1 MFESLSTR
9 LQDVFKTL
17 RGESRLTPENI
28 EVALREIRLALLEA
42 DVNFKVVKAF
52 VDRVRDRAMDAI
64 SSKDV
69 LRGGLGPS
77 QEVVKIVR
85 DEMVA
90 LFGNA
95 EGGLQPTTSR
105 PRVIVMLGLQG
116 AGKTTTSGKLA
127 AWLKKQGKH
136 PLLVSTDVKRPAA
149 IQQLNVVA
157 DKAGVRVHD
166 PAGVMDPVTRAT
178 GALAEATTLGFDAVI
193 VDTAG
198 RLHIDDELMAELVA
212 IKTATS
218 PSDLLFVAD
227 AMTGQ
232 DAIKSAGE
240 FNHQVGITGVVL
252 TKLDGDARGGAAL
265 SVVSVVGVPIAF
277 VGSGERLEDLELFHP
292 DRIVGRILGMGD
304 MLSLIEK
311 AEQAIDKD
319 EAEDLEEKLRKNQF
333 TLDDFRKQLKMI
345 RRMGPL
351 ESIMGMIPGL
361 GGMKQLAEN
370 KPDEKQMGRVEAIIG
385 SMTAEERR
393 NDKIINGSRRK
404 RIAKGSGTTVEEVNR
419 LLKQFTE
426 MRKVLQMIGQGGMPS
441 MKGMPKL
448 PNMPQGAARPGAA
461 PGGVGRKRKKG
472 GPWGLI
478 KTR

>member
-9 LQDVFKTL
+9 IQDVFKSL
-17 RGESRLTPENI
+17 RGEVRLTPEHV
-28 EVALREIRLALLEA
+28 ETALREIRLALLEA

-52 VDRVRDRAMDAI
+52 IDRVRDQATDQA
-64 SSKDV
+64 V
-69 LRGGLGPS
+69 LKSLSPG
-77 QEVVKIVR
+77 QQVIKIVR
-85 DEMVA
+85 DEMLA
-90 LFGNA
+90 LFGDA
-95 EGGLQPTTSR
+95 EGGLRKDAPT
-105 PRVIVMLGLQG
+105 PRVVLLLGLQG
-116 AGKTTTSGKLA
+116 SGKTTTSAKLGKWLA
-127 AWLKKQGKH
+127 RQGKH
-136 PLLVSTDVKRPAA
+136 PLLVSTDVRRPAA
-149 IQQLNVVA
+149 IQQLSIVGE
-157 DKAGVRVHD
+157 KAEVRVYE
-166 PAGVMDPVTRAT
+166 PESMDPVARAS
-178 GALAEATTLGFDAVI
+178 GALAEAKAKGFDTVI

-198 RLHIDDELMAELVA
+198 RLHIDDELMDELQA
-212 IKTATS
+212 IKTAVQPT
-218 PSDLLFVAD
+218 DLLYVAD

-240 FNHQVGITGVVL
+240 FNRRVGVTGVVL

-292 DRIVGRILGMGD
+292 DRIVSRMLGMGD
-304 MLSLIEK
+304 VLSLIEK
-311 AEQAIDKD
+311 AEQAIDQD
-319 EAEDLEEKLRKNQF
+319 EAADLEEKLRKNEF
-333 TLDDFRKQLKMI
+333 TLDDFRKQLKTI

-351 ESIMGMIPGL
+351 ESILGMIPGL
-361 GGMKQLAEN
+361 GNLKELADN
-370 KPDEKQMGRVEAIIG
+370 KPDEKQMGRVEAIIC

-393 NDKIINGSRRK
+393 NDRIINGSRRK

-426 MRKVLQMIGQGGMPS
+426 MRKVLAMMSQGG

-448 PNMPQGAARPGAA
+448 PKTPQQGGFAPPAAK
-461 PGGVGRKRKKG
+461 KRKKG